1 MLLLLGAVRSSHTNL
16 CSILCYTTHCSK
28 QWQKVHSYRSPPSHA
43 KYKCG
48 EKQTHKKHEDKIE
61 ITLPLSRPSRDSV
74 YLGWR
79 CWCLFASKYLCW
91 QKMKDGRAERCVL
104 ANVVVDAQYF
114 FHFCC
119 SISLSFR
126 IVHYI
131 SDCVCAQ
138 WKINGGWF
146 CCYNSN
152 SLSHI
157 LLYYFLSRFFCF
169 HFFCAFVTI
178 FSLLSVCAFRFA
190 WVKKK
195 SFNTGGA
202 EYYAVGTHCLGR
214 SFLPLRERRK
224 TKCIH
229 FRQKW
234 ICRFLCKSSPFRN
247 DGRKIPRQSKEFST
261 HFFFSQGIRSQ
272 RTR

>member
-1 MLLLLGAVRSSHTNL
+1 MLLLLLGAVRSSHTNL

-28 QWQKVHSYRSPPSHA
+28 QWQKVYSYRSPPSHA

-79 CWCLFASKYLCW
+79 CWCLFASKYFAGKRW
-91 QKMKDGRAERCVL
+91 KMAEP
-104 ANVVVDAQYF
+104 NVVCWRMWWWMHNIF
-114 FHFCC
+114 FIFAVLFLYRFVLC
-119 SISLSFR
+119 IIFLIVFVLSG
-126 IVHYI
+126 
-131 SDCVCAQ
+131 
-138 WKINGGWF
+138 KINGGWF

-214 SFLPLRERRK
+214 SFLK

-234 ICRFLCKSSPFRN
+234 ICKFLCKSSPFRN
-247 DGRKIPRQSKEFST
+247 VGRKIPRQSKEFST
-261 HFFFSQGIRSQ
+261 HFFFSQWIRSK